1 MQFDADIVGT
11 KSRLADAEVVAMMT
25 DTMDRLGARA
35 QVRVN
40 DRLLLDGLTHKA
52 GIEDKDRGL
61 ELIGAIDKT
70 EKIGPEAVVDEIAQK
85 FDDKAAVLAKRYLG
99 VQGTNAER
107 IKQLQSLLKG
117 APTVEEGV
125 DSLHDIFR
133 QVSAAGYSED
143 QITFDQTIARGL
155 NYYTGT
161 IYETSLLDLPK
172 IGSVCSGGRYD
183 NLVKA
188 LGGPD
193 LPAVGTSVGV
203 DRLFTG
209 LQAIGKVDLAKTH
222 TKVLITNFSQGD
234 NGSYLAI
241 ASSLRHSG
249 IPTEVYYDSDKLG
262 KQLRSASKKGIQF
275 ALMAGEDELAS
286 NMVTVKDLSTGQQE
300 NISQS
305 ELVNLINS
313 HSTPQNG

>member
-193 LPAVGTSVGV
+193 LPAVGTSVGI
-203 DRLFTG
+203 DEYFEWTR
-209 LQAIGKVDLAKTH
+209 
-222 TKVLITNFSQGD
+222 
-234 NGSYLAI
+234 
-241 ASSLRHSG
+241 RSG
-249 IPTEVYYDSDKLG
+249 
-262 KQLRSASKKGIQF
+262 
-275 ALMAGEDELAS
+275 
-286 NMVTVKDLSTGQQE
+286 
-300 NISQS
+300 
-305 ELVNLINS
+305 
-313 HSTPQNG
+313 